1 MRWPQIRNTEISNY
15 RTSVSWCFGASVLRQ
30 SRPSVFCRRRRLT
43 LLLLCTGALILPF
56 TACPSRQSAGPE
68 TGRLD
73 LWFVDSL
80 ALPAQTGTFCADPA
94 GLLMPENSGTNIMAA
109 DFELHPQPAIP
120 IPQRVTGILGIAA
133 DAFSIYL
140 FDAGQLYR
148 LDRSNGSQSTLSS
161 NIRYEGAAMLASG
174 ELLFSDGYSDRI
186 LTFDPSGTVSDVNA
200 RRPEFKPSALAS
212 GPDNRI
218 FVINQGDQE
227 LAVFDRIGN
236 FLRAC
241 PLPGPA
247 NRVAVDDSANAYLL
261 DRTGTQ
267 VWQITRRN
275 QVRKVTAEEL
285 GIRFVAFDIAVHH
298 NWLYLLDQGRR
309 VLRFR
314 LALD

>member
-1 MRWPQIRNTEISNY
+1 M
-15 RTSVSWCFGASVLRQ
+15 
-30 SRPSVFCRRRRLT
+30 
-43 LLLLCTGALILPF
+43 
-56 TACPSRQSAGPE
+56 
-68 TGRLD
+68 
-73 LWFVDSL
+73 DSL
-80 ALPAQTGTFCADPA
+80 ALPAQTGAFCADPS
-94 GLLMPENSGTNIMAA
+94 GLLMPENSGTNIMVT
-109 DFELHPQPAIP
+109 DFELRPQPPIP
-120 IPQRVTGILGIAA
+120 IPQRITGILGIAA

-200 RRPEFKPSALAS
+200 HGPQFKPSALAP

-218 FVINQGDQE
+218 FVVDQGDLE
-227 LAVFDRIGN
+227 LSVFDRIGN
-236 FLRAC
+236 SLRAC
-241 PLPGPA
+241 PLPGPVT
-247 NRVAVDDSANAYLL
+247 RVAVDDSANAYLL

-267 VWQITRRN
+267 VWQITQRN
-275 QVRKVTAEEL
+275 QVRKVTASEL
-285 GIRFVAFDIAVHH
+285 GIQFVAFDIAVHH